1 MNYRNLIV
9 VGVDGSPGSR
19 RALRWA
25 VGEADRSDAEL
36 SAVTVWTWDG
46 LEGPMLAATDPTTQR
61 EHAER
66 VSAHEVGTAVAEHG
80 APVRV
85 TRTVVEGHPVH
96 ELLDASRQ
104 ARLLVVGGSGHGR
117 LHRTALG
124 SISAECAR
132 RARCP
137 VVVVPDDDAA
147 GTKPSPDGTVGT
159 VAR

>member
-36 SAVTVWTWDG
+36 AAVTVWTWDG
-46 LEGPMLAATDPTTQR
+46 LEGAMLAATNPSTER

-66 VSAHEVGTAVAEHG
+66 VSAHEVGSAVAEHG

-85 TRTVVEGHPVH
+85 NRTVVEGHPVRA
-96 ELLDASRQ
+96 LLDASRH

-117 LHRTALG
+117 LHRAVLG

-137 VVVVPDDDAA
+137 VVVVPDEAA